1 MPDIHQTNP
10 SSSGQRAPDSA
21 TTDTP
26 PEKPADP
33 RRTAMRR
40 LVLAGIAGLALIAF
54 VVWLVHWWTH
64 GRFIQ
69 STNDAYLQADQVTVS
84 TRVAGFV
91 DQVLVAENQAVTKGQ
106 VLVRMDER
114 DPRAR
119 FEQARALADQGN
131 AAIIQTKAQIDAQ
144 DAEIAQA
151 QARRDAAQAQVDFA
165 DRQVARYR
173 ALAATGAETN
183 EHYDQLRNSSAQAHA
198 QLAQATAALK
208 SAQLQIATFRAEI
221 LQAQAR
227 IEQAIAQQRSAQVD
241 LDATTIRAAVDGRV
255 GDRSARVGQYAA
267 VGTHMMTIVPVQDI
281 YLVANFKETQ
291 IRRMRPGQ
299 PVTVSVDALG
309 GEKIHG
315 TVESFAPGTGA
326 QFALLPPD
334 NATGNF
340 TKVVQRVPVRIHIQ
354 PDVAQRAVLIPGL
367 SVTAAVD
374 TLVAGTDPAPGGGGS

>member
-1 MPDIHQTNP
+1 MP
-10 SSSGQRAPDSA
+10 
-21 TTDTP
+21 DTP
-26 PEKPADP
+26 PTDPSPAGQPATPQKPADP
-33 RRTAMRR
+33 RKATIRKM
-40 LVLAGIAGLALIAF
+40 VLAGIGGVALIAF
-54 VVWLVHWWTH
+54 AIWLVHWWTH

-91 DQVLVAENQAVTKGQ
+91 DEVLVAENQKVTKGQ
-106 VLVRMDER
+106 VLLRLDER

-119 FEQARALADQGN
+119 FEQARALADQGQ
-131 AAIIQTKAQIDAQ
+131 AAITQTKAQIDAQ
-144 DAEIAQA
+144 DAQIAQA
-151 QARRDAAQAQVDFA
+151 QARVQAAQAQVDFA
-165 DRQVARYR
+165 DREVARYR
-173 ALAATGAETN
+173 ALAATGAETS

-198 QLAQATAALK
+198 QLAQATAGLQ
-208 SAQLQIATFRAEI
+208 SAQRQLATYSAEI

-227 IEQAIAQQRSAQVD
+227 IEQAIAQQRTAQVD
-241 LDATTIRAAVDGRV
+241 LDATTIRAAIDGRV
-255 GDRSARVGQYAA
+255 GDKTARVGQYAT
-267 VGTHMMTIVPVQDI
+267 VGTRMMTIVPVQDL

-299 PVTVSVDALG
+299 PVEVSVDALG
-309 GEKIHG
+309 GANIKG

-340 TKVVQRVPVRIHIQ
+340 TKVVQRVPVRIRIQ
-354 PDVAQRAVLIPGL
+354 PEGNERAVLVPGL

-374 TLVAGTDPAPGGGGS
+374 TLVEPAADGGP